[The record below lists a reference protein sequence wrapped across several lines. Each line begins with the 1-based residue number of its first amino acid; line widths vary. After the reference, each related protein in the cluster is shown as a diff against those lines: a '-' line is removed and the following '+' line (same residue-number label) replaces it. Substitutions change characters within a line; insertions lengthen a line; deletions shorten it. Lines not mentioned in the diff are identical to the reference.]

1 MGEGKGYKIIALVAL
16 VLGVVGVTL
25 GYAAFSSTLK
35 ISSSAEVKPDPTTF
49 NVDFSSSSSQV
60 ETNDIAATLN
70 KTVTGFSAT
79 DATINNT
86 SNPVV
91 SNLKATF
98 TEPGQTATYSFYAY
112 NAGEYIAYLNSIVFE
127 GTKTCTAKEGT
138 SQSLVDS
145 ACNGISLSVKVGNES
160 STITSIAT
168 IASHTLGIGA
178 SEEVVVTITYAD
190 GSALAD
196 GDFDV
201 SLPDIVLTY
210 DSVD

>member
-1 MGEGKGYKIIALVAL
+1 MSDNKSYKIIAVVAL
-16 VLGVVGVTL
+16 LLGVVGVTL

-35 ISSSAEVKPDPTTF
+35 ISSSAEVKPDPNTF
-49 NVDFSSSSSQV
+49 NVDFSSSSSEV
-60 ETNDIAATLN
+60 LANDITPSLN

-86 SNPVV
+86 GDPII

-112 NAGEYIAYLNSIVFE
+112 NAGEYIAYLNSVVFS

-138 SQSLVDS
+138 TQALVDS
-145 ACNGISLSVKVGNES
+145 ACNGITLSVKVGSES
-160 STITSIAT
+160 LTTTSIAS
-168 IASHTLGIGA
+168 ISGHSLGIDA
-178 SEEVVVTITYAD
+178 SEQIVVTISYAPD
-190 GSALAD
+190 SALAD

-201 SLPDIVLTY
+201 ALPDITLTY